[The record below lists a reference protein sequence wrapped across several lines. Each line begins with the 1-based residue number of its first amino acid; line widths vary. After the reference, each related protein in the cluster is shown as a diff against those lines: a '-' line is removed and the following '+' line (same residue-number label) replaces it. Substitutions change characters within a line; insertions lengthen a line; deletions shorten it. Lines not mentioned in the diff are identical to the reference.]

1 MNPQPRRRLPHIYL
15 DNAATSW
22 PKPPAVYGA
31 VLRAVREAGGNPGRS
46 GHPLAKRAAGTVYHA
61 RETAAALFH
70 ALPEHI
76 VFTQNCTHA
85 LNLAI
90 HGALRQGGHVILS
103 DLEHNAAAR
112 PVHALAEA
120 GVIRYTAAHIYP
132 DPEQTLRELRTH
144 LRQETRAVICTA
156 VSNVTGQILP
166 RREIAGFCRENGLIL
181 ILDGA
186 QACGV
191 LPVTLDDGM
200 QLLCTAG
207 HKGLYGPMGTG
218 ILVSDGTVPLLPLM
232 QGGTGSLS
240 ASLAM
245 PDFLPDMLEPGTV
258 NVPGIAGLDAGM
270 QFVMRRGTA
279 EILRHEQALCGI
291 LLDGLRKLPD
301 IRIFREDGAEYAPVI
316 SFVRAGEAPEQT
328 AERLAAEGI
337 CVRAGLHC
345 APLAHRSLGTA
356 PQGTVRVSPSV
367 MNTPAQAEAF
377 LRVLSA

>member
-1 MNPQPRRRLPHIYL
+1 M
-15 DNAATSW
+15 
-22 PKPPAVYGA
+22 
-31 VLRAVREAGGNPGRS
+31 
-46 GHPLAKRAAGTVYHA
+46 
-61 RETAAALFH
+61 
-70 ALPEHI
+70 
-76 VFTQNCTHA
+76 
-85 LNLAI
+85 
-90 HGALRQGGHVILS
+90 
-103 DLEHNAAAR
+103 
-112 PVHALAEA
+112 
-120 GVIRYTAAHIYP
+120 
-132 DPEQTLRELRTH
+132 
-144 LRQETRAVICTA
+144 ICTA

-166 RREIAGFCRENGLIL
+166 RREIAAFCRENGLIL
-181 ILDGA
+181 ITDGA
-186 QACGV
+186 QGCGI

-200 QLLCTAG
+200 HLLCTAG

-270 QFVMRRGTA
+270 QFVIQKGTA

-291 LLDGLRKLPD
+291 LLGGLRKMPD

-328 AERLAAEGI
+328 AERLSAKGF

-367 MNTPAQAEAF
+367 MNTPAEAEAF
-377 LRVLSA
+377 LYALSA